1 MCHWAGTLARTL
13 FCWSFPESLTPSM
26 PLVSQCGCGWT
37 EHRGTSSLL
46 VACDRSCSLKMLPPF
61 PGSSQQLAK
70 GLSGL
75 PWHVQEAFGR
85 NERQNQDLSYL
96 QVCTYRQNPSLPE
109 CHRGMV
115 PFCPHAAPEGSPF
128 MQSPFLT
135 AFQAGECALLS
146 TKGSAAVKE
155 LKDSC

>member
-1 MCHWAGTLARTL
+1 MLKFSQELDSLHPPGQPVELWMDKAQRYTLTTLGTWQKLQHKDTATFL
-13 FCWSFPESLTPSM
+13 
-26 PLVSQCGCGWT
+26 GCCQW
-37 EHRGTSSLL
+37 
-46 VACDRSCSLKMLPPF
+46 
-61 PGSSQQLAK
+61 LAK

-85 NERQNQDLSYL
+85 NERQNQGLSNL
-96 QVCTYRQNPSLPE
+96 QVRTYQKNLTLPA

-115 PFCPHAAPEGSPF
+115 PFYPLGALYSSPF
-128 MQSPFLT
+128 LPSPFLT
-135 AFQAGECALLS
+135 AFQAGECTLLS